1 MPEPPVTPFA
11 YADWPHPIRADIGDA
26 HRWYWERLARPGAWW
41 TGAER
46 VAIAAEVRRAPGCRL
61 CTERKT
67 ALSPGMVAG
76 EHDSDGRLPAPA
88 VDAVHR
94 IVTDASRLS
103 KSWLEKLHADGLGD
117 GHYVELVGVV
127 VAVVSIDAFHHN
139 LGLAPEPLPDPE
151 PGAASGYRPPNA
163 MPGAA
168 WVPWIPG
175 NRASGPEAD
184 LYPNASQAPNVYL
197 AMSLVPDAVR
207 AMGRLSQAQYIS
219 PAIVAAPG
227 RNEPGRA
234 IDRSQIELVAGRVSA
249 LNECFY

>member
-1 MPEPPVTPFA
+1 VTPFS
-11 YADWPHPIRADIGDA
+11 YSDSPYPIRADLSEA
-26 HRWYWERLARPGAWW
+26 HRWYWDRLARPGAWW

-46 VAIAAEVRRAPGCRL
+46 VAIASELRRAPQCRL
-61 CTERKT
+61 CIERKA
-67 ALSPGMVAG
+67 ALSPGMVEGA
-76 EHDSDGRLPAPA
+76 HDGDDLLPSPA
-88 VDAVHR
+88 VDAIHR

-103 KSWLEKLHADGLGD
+103 KTWLEKLYASGVSD

-139 LGLAPEPLPDPE
+139 LGLAIEPLPE
-151 PGAASGYRPPNA
+151 PVTGEATGYRPASTVQGP
-163 MPGAA
+163 A

-175 NRASGPEAD
+175 NRASGLEAD

-234 IDRSQIELVAGRVSA
+234 IDRSQIELIAGRVSA